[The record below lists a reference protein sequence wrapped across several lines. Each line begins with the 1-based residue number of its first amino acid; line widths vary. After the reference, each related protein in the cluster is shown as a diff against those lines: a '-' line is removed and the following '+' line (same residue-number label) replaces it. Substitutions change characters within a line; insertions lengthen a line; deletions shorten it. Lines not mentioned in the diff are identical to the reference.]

1 MPVKKGGRNLL
12 AKVEG
17 RSKALLEGPGW
28 VNKSTW
34 LEEQS
39 SGKLQ
44 EKQIPYN
51 CVRFCFLK
59 YIILL
64 VSKHTF

>member
-12 AKVEG
+12 AIVEC

-34 LEEQS
+34 LGEQT
-39 SGKLQ
+39 SGKLKD
-44 EKQIPYN
+44 KQLPYF
-51 CVRFCFLK
+51 CVSFCLFK

-64 VSKHTF
+64 VCRHTL

>member
-1 MPVKKGGRNLL
+1 MPVRKGGRNLL
-12 AKVEG
+12 AIVEC
-17 RSKALLEGPGW
+17 RSKTLLEGPGW

-34 LEEQS
+34 LDEQT

-44 EKQIPYN
+44 EKQIPHF
-51 CVRFCFLK
+51 CVRFCLLK

-64 VSKHTF
+64 VGKHTF

>member
-12 AKVEG
+12 AIVEC

-34 LEEQS
+34 LDEQT
-39 SGKLQ
+39 SGKL
-44 EKQIPYN
+44 
-51 CVRFCFLK
+51 
-59 YIILL
+59 
-64 VSKHTF
+64 

>member
-12 AKVEG
+12 AKVEC
-17 RSKALLEGPGW
+17 RSKARLEGPGW

-34 LEEQS
+34 LEEQI

-44 EKQIPYN
+44 EKQIPYFY
-51 CVRFCFLK
+51 VRFCFLK
-59 YIILL
+59 YIIFF
-64 VSKHTF
+64 VGKHTF